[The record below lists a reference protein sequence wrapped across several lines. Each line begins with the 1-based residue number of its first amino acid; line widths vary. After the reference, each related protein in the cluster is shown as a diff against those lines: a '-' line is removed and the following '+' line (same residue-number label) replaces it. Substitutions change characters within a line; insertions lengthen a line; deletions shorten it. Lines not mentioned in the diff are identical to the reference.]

1 MTSECFCLPKTGL
14 VSSFAL
20 QFLDYIIRDMAFS
33 VKGLA
38 IAHITF
44 FMYWGRNNEL
54 NIMVT
59 LWSLMSKTG
68 S

>member
-1 MTSECFCLPKTGL
+1 MTSERFCLPKTGL

-20 QFLDYIIRDMAFS
+20 QFLDYIRDMAFS

-38 IAHITF
+38 IAHIMF

-54 NIMVT
+54 NIMMT